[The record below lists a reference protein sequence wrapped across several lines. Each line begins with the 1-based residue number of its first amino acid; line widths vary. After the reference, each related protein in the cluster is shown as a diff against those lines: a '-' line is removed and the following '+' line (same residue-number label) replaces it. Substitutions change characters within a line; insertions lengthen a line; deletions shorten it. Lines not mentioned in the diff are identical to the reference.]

1 MKLAAATLFSLV
13 AIATYASPAA
23 YPENQVDVQ
32 HSATDAPVIVHLDKR
47 AGDQPGFLQRV
58 SGIQQSVNYNHHQ
71 PGHRGHQRHQGHQGY
86 QGYQQ
91 GRQREMQQ
99 RLQNEHQRREQERQQ
114 QENQGLESYKKDVQ
128 KWKDNQL
135 LGSDGYEH
143 RNGVFFYPKHLVNG
157 QRPNLV
163 KPSDKVLAQLG
174 TTNKHR
180 NERKNS
186 WRGMGDDKAPTRPE
200 QGYDFYQDQGDLY
213 RKLMQS
219 DKGKIQHGERIR
231 QLEEGRG
238 TNTFDPI
245 LEDHIA
251 TAVGL
256 HDPLE
261 PVPKV
266 VKNKSGLN
274 AIFNKPPKPSKSILT
289 KEYAGPKNERKVG
302 FNKDVQLVTFERPEH
317 KGPVRTDVPTEG
329 STDATGEQSDNQG
342 PPQTDVPTEG
352 STDATGEQSDDQGPP
367 QSEESTKSKQSGSK
381 RFRDIIMGPDYI
393 TGQRLKN
400 PTVFTIKK
408 ISINDPE
415 DANNEQSENPT
426 PSKGKKSTKG
436 TKGKQ
441 PKSPTPSKGKKSTK
455 GTKGK
460 QPKSPTP
467 PQTDVSTEDSTGER
481 TQNPTLPQS
490 KVSTQRSTGA
500 TPPQTKS
507 PGSNWFKKI
516 FGGKRPKGGSYQQFD
531 NQDPPQR
538 KVPTEDTTGVTP
550 PQSKSSGFNWFKNL
564 FGGKGSK
571 GSSYQQFENQD
582 PPQSEEISTQ
592 HTTGATSP
600 QTKSSGSNWFKKIFG
615 GKGSKGGSYQ
625 QFENQDSP
633 QRKEISTQHTT
644 GTNGE
649 QSGNPTPPQGKVST
663 KSTTSKQHKNPTPL
677 QSKVSTQI
685 STDITYV
692 RFGNQDP
699 SQKGGSRPLSRFER
713 VMQ

>member
-174 TTNKHR
+174 
-180 NERKNS
+180 
-186 WRGMGDDKAPTRPE
+186 
-200 QGYDFYQDQGDLY
+200 
-213 RKLMQS
+213 
-219 DKGKIQHGERIR
+219 KIQHGERIR

-266 VKNKSGLN
+266 VKNK
-274 AIFNKPPKPSKSILT
+274 PCPD
-289 KEYAGPKNERKVG
+289 R
-302 FNKDVQLVTFERPEH
+302 
-317 KGPVRTDVPTEG
+317 RTYRG

-408 ISINDPE
+408 Y
-415 DANNEQSENPT
+415 
-426 PSKGKKSTKG
+426 PS
-436 TKGKQ
+436 
-441 PKSPTPSKGKKSTK
+441 
-455 GTKGK
+455 
-460 QPKSPTP
+460 
-467 PQTDVSTEDSTGER
+467 
-481 TQNPTLPQS
+481 
-490 KVSTQRSTGA
+490 
-500 TPPQTKS
+500 
-507 PGSNWFKKI
+507 
-516 FGGKRPKGGSYQQFD
+516 
-531 NQDPPQR
+531 
-538 KVPTEDTTGVTP
+538 
-550 PQSKSSGFNWFKNL
+550 
-564 FGGKGSK
+564 
-571 GSSYQQFENQD
+571 
-582 PPQSEEISTQ
+582 
-592 HTTGATSP
+592 
-600 QTKSSGSNWFKKIFG
+600 
-615 GKGSKGGSYQ
+615 
-625 QFENQDSP
+625 
-633 QRKEISTQHTT
+633 
-644 GTNGE
+644 
-649 QSGNPTPPQGKVST
+649 
-663 KSTTSKQHKNPTPL
+663 
-677 QSKVSTQI
+677 
-685 STDITYV
+685 
-692 RFGNQDP
+692 
-699 SQKGGSRPLSRFER
+699 
-713 VMQ
+713 